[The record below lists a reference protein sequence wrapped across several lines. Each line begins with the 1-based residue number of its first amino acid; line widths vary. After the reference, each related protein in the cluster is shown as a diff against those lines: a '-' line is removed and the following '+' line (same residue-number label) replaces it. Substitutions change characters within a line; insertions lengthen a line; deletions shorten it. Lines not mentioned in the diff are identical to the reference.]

1 MKIFNFFSDFKW
13 SLRIKKSS
21 TLFNEIIFSEIHGN
35 KYDHWQEMRAIK
47 SLDNVIKFN
56 GTLTYT
62 EANSAQHAP
71 PSMNKEIKRT
81 PGGVVHDFEKF
92 KPPPE
97 AHLKHLNSF

>member
-1 MKIFNFFSDFKW
+1 M
-13 SLRIKKSS
+13 
-21 TLFNEIIFSEIHGN
+21 
-35 KYDHWQEMRAIK
+35 
-47 SLDNVIKFN
+47 IKFN

>member
-1 MKIFNFFSDFKW
+1 M
-13 SLRIKKSS
+13 
-21 TLFNEIIFSEIHGN
+21 FSEIHGN

-71 PSMNKEIKRT
+71 PSMNKEMKRT

-97 AHLKHLNSF
+97 AHLKHQNSF

>member
-1 MKIFNFFSDFKW
+1 MNLLNFFLDFKW
-13 SLRIKKSS
+13 RLGNPKLS
-21 TLFNEIIFSEIHGN
+21 TLFNEQNFSEIHGN

-81 PGGVVHDFEKF
+81 PGGVIHDFEKF